1 MEKDKILRRAAV
13 NLGDGGGVVPNIIPN
28 RRAAGVG
35 LTDEIASQV
44 IVINHGAGWG
54 HLTRALALGVVEIG
68 GQGIGPLLDL
78 SESPDIVIRIA
89 SALVIGNKIPRRI
102 VGERIG
108 IDAGELVRAGV
119 IGIVG
124 RLGAAILGQTVAV
137 GVIGVARRSSA
148 FGILSQAIERIVLIV
163 PLSQYN

>member
-1 MEKDKILRRAAV
+1 
-13 NLGDGGGVVPNIIPN
+13 
-28 RRAAGVG
+28 
-35 LTDEIASQV
+35 
-44 IVINHGAGWG
+44 
-54 HLTRALALGVVEIG
+54 LGVVEIG